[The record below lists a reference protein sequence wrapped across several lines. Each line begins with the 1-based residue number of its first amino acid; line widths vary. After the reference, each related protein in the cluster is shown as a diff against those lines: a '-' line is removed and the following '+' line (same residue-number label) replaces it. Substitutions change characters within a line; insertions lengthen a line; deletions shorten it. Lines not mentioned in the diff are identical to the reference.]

1 MYHKLRNT
9 LASLAIAGSVLGV
22 SYSVG
27 QPPSTSSSLL
37 TANFNDIRPGNELSV
52 QERGQDSGKHRLIMP
67 YFSFASLL
75 PRRRL

>member
-9 LASLAIAGSVLGV
+9 LASLAIVASVLGV

-27 QPPSTSSSLL
+27 QAPSTSTSLL
-37 TANFNDIRPGNELSV
+37 ATNFNDIRPGNELIV
-52 QERGQDSGKHRLIMP
+52 QERGQGSGKHRLIMP

-75 PRRRL
+75 PRRGL